1 MEENMKKILT
11 FCFVSFLL
19 TSSFVLA
26 EAPEYSQLDPKP
38 YDPATEPNIDM
49 YINSWKNSM
58 PRNIHGS
65 LVVRDILTA
74 CDTDPMHP
82 VRKGAVLTEIKSVSF
97 ATLESHASTTPSKL
111 EGEQELFYIRSGKG
125 IITSGKK
132 TAELYEGIGIVIAPG
147 IEYSMKNTGDEP
159 LTMYLI
165 CEPVPDGF
173 TPVKDIVVKDNKA
186 MPFGTLDGH
195 WCYKEKDLLLNRD
208 GLGILHAVITLE
220 IDPMKIG
227 HPHVHVKGCEEVWTT
242 IRGSNV
248 AWLGKEIR
256 MQPPG
261 TAYMIPPDGKTN
273 HSNIN
278 PSKNEPLLMLYFSV
292 RADIR

>member
-1 MEENMKKILT
+1 MLVRLWLISLIIL
-11 FCFVSFLL
+11 FMVSP
-19 TSSFVLA
+19 VVV
-26 EAPEYSQLDPKP
+26 SQTLDGGS
-38 YDPATEPNIDM
+38 YDPEKDADIDM
-49 YINSWKNSM
+49 FLASWKDSM
-58 PRNIHGS
+58 PRHTHGS
-65 LVVRDILTA
+65 LIERDILTQG
-74 CDTDPMHP
+74 DQLKPS
-82 VRKGAVLTEIKSVSF
+82 RKGAVLEYVTKF
-97 ATLESHASTTPSKL
+97 AHATLFAHTTTVATTLK
-111 EGEQELFYIRSGKG
+111 GEQEIFYIISGKG
-125 IITSGKK
+125 VVNLGDK
-132 TAELYEGIGIVIAPG
+132 TAGIREDICFLVP
-147 IEYSMKNTGDEP
+147 ENLEFSMENTGDEP

-165 CEPVPDGF
+165 CEPVPEGF
-173 TPVKDIVVKDNKA
+173 TPVKDIVVKDNKS

-195 WCYKEKDLLLNRD
+195 WCYKEKDLLLSRD

-248 AWLGKEIR
+248 AWLGKELR

-278 PSKNEPLLMLYFSV
+278 QSKNEQLLMLYFSV